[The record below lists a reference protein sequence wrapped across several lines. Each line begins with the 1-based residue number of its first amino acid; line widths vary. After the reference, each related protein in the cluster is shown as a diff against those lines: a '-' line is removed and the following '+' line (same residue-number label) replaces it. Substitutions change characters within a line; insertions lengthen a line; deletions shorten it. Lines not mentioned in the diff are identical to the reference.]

1 MPDEPPPDVISSHD
15 DGRLDEIA
23 RRVLVRIRRPAWTRT
38 RRFAWAA
45 GGIALA
51 GLIAAAVVLTSAPGP
66 PPYPGGPTGVPAPA
80 VIPVTGTSAGGVFA
94 RGVVDH
100 RQWWL
105 ALQNIADPGYPC
117 LPAVAIDGTDADLV
131 YPASSPLS
139 PVGDVSFVSLGS
151 RAPGSG
157 FGFVQVP
164 SDVSGLVVGEG
175 GAPRALWPVTMTA
188 CGRRFRLAGFAYAVT
203 GTLRLTAYLAGPRRI
218 SYTVPAFFTTPA
230 ATEATPRVAGVWENM
245 DPSSDEAASA
255 TIATGHADG
264 GHWSILLTFGAAGD
278 CYGISAVGG
287 YGGGDMSAC
296 GPVSTPDGAETIM
309 ALPLGFAESGSGVT
323 GYALSVSPGTARL
336 VATLSDG
343 PAERVTPVVVKGRKY
358 AAFLVPSGCTLI
370 QLTWLDRAG
379 HVIGTATSLPSYGY
393 TQYRP

>member
-1 MPDEPPPDVISSHD
+1 MPDEPPPDVISGHD

-23 RRVLVRIRRPAWTRT
+23 RRVLARSRSLARIPRSAWTRT
-38 RRFAWAA
+38 PRFARAA

-51 GLIAAAVVLTSAPGP
+51 GLIAAAIVLTSAPGP
-66 PPYPGGPTGVPAPA
+66 PPYPGVP
-80 VIPVTGTSAGGVFA
+80 GGVFA
-94 RGVVDH
+94 GGVVDH
-100 RQWWL
+100 RPWRL

-139 PVGDVSFVSLGS
+139 PVGDASFVSLGS
-151 RAPGSG
+151 RAPGAG
-157 FGFVQVP
+157 FAFVQVP

-175 GAPRALWPVTMTA
+175 GAARALRPVTMTA

-203 GTLRLTAYLAGPRRI
+203 GTLRLTAYLAGPRRV
-218 SYTVPAFFTTPA
+218 SYTVPAFYTTPA
-230 ATEATPRVAGVWENM
+230 ATEVTPQVAGVWENM

-255 TIATGHADG
+255 TIASGHTDG
-264 GHWSILLTFGAAGD
+264 EYWSILLTFGAAGD
-278 CYGISAVGG
+278 CYYMGG

-296 GPVSTPDGAETIM
+296 GPVSAPGGAETIM
-309 ALPLGFAESGSGVT
+309 ALPLGFPQSGSGAT
-323 GYALSVSPGTARL
+323 GYALSVSPGTAHL

-358 AAFLVPSGCTLI
+358 AAFLVPRGCTLI

-379 HVIGTATSLPSYGY
+379 QVIGTATSLPSYGY
-393 TQYRP
+393 VQYWP